1 MLIFLF
7 SLAGI
12 PPIAGFAAKLSI
24 FYAAIQGG
32 YYWLAI
38 IGILNSAVA
47 AYYYLRVVV
56 IMYMREPEGELK
68 SAVASPIL
76 WAGIA
81 LALAGTILLG
91 ILPGDILEAARLSAT
106 TLL

>member
-1 MLIFLF
+1 
-7 SLAGI
+7 
-12 PPIAGFAAKLSI
+12 
-24 FYAAIQGG
+24 
-32 YYWLAI
+32 
-38 IGILNSAVA
+38 
-47 AYYYLRVVV
+47 VVV

-81 LALAGTILLG
+81 LALAGTIYLG
-91 ILPGDILEAARLSAT
+91 IMPGDILEAARLSAT